1 MPEDHNRISWEEW
14 DKKVTDKMAKW
25 NHYTKYQIP
34 PNQDVV
40 FKNGSFDLSQLMLEE
55 TNLQRYLTILVFL
68 KEHPSINMEMF
79 RWACRASDLQGSFTS
94 RILLSPLEVIMKF
107 FLYKTLKKYL
117 TNRRSAVES
126 FSLKT
131 ELDRTMRILGFYT
144 WTMPGT
150 TP

>member
-1 MPEDHNRISWEEW
+1 MPEDHYPISWEEW
-14 DKKVTDKMAKW
+14 DKKVTDKMEKW

-40 FKNGSFDLSQLMLEE
+40 FKNGSFDLSQLMMEE
-55 TNLQRYLTILVFL
+55 NNLQRYLTILVFL

-107 FLYKTLKKYL
+107 FNL
-117 TNRRSAVES
+117 
-126 FSLKT
+126 
-131 ELDRTMRILGFYT
+131 
-144 WTMPGT
+144 
-150 TP
+150 